1 MLRHVNAN
9 ASVSTT
15 SRDHAVGTKS
25 GKHIFR
31 KKRNTLSS
39 WLTACVNKRV
49 WRNFT
54 ARELNITSRNLVGAP
69 GQTQPLVIPGAR
81 FQNVQLE
88 ILGQFRVDQ
97 AH

>member
-1 MLRHVNAN
+1 M
-9 ASVSTT
+9 
-15 SRDHAVGTKS
+15 
-25 GKHIFR
+25 
-31 KKRNTLSS
+31 
-39 WLTACVNKRV
+39 NKRV

-81 FQNVQLE
+81 VQDVQLE